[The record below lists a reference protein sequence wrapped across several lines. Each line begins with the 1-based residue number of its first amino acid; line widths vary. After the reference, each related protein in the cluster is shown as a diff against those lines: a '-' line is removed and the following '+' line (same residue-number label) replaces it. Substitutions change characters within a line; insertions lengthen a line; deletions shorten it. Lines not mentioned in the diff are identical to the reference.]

1 MDWSR
6 KNVIAFVHITSRV
19 ADRPHDELL
28 FDVEGT
34 GTPYFCFLDADG
46 NVIARLDENDDLA
59 AFEAG
64 RKDILRWREL
74 LAKAKAGDKAAA
86 IDAEILACLLGQQD
100 YYDLEE
106 KLEGFE
112 PSEAQAKQM
121 RGLEA
126 EVTIAESRQ
135 MLRQSRDKE
144 TREGVAEDFEMLLEE
159 DKVPLR
165 EASRMFFWATLGQY
179 AADKGKTETLRRSV
193 TELKKLP
200 LPEGRRGERMKK
212 FIADLEAKLEKE

>member
-1 MDWSR
+1 VDWS
-6 KNVIAFVHITSRV
+6 KEDVIAFVHITSRI
-19 ADRPHDELL
+19 ADRTHDELL

-46 NVIARLDENDDLA
+46 NVIARLNENDDLA
-59 AFEAG
+59 AFETG
-64 RKDILRWREL
+64 RKDILRWRAL
-74 LAKAKAGDKAAA
+74 LAKAKAGDKSAA

-112 PSEAQAKQM
+112 PNEAQAKQM

-126 EVTIAESRQ
+126 EVTIAESQQ

-144 TREGVAEDFEMLLEE
+144 TREGVAEDFEMLVEE
-159 DKVPLR
+159 DKIPLR
-165 EASRMFFWATLGQY
+165 ETSRMFFWATLGRY
-179 AADKGKTETLRRSV
+179 AADKGKTELLKRSV
-193 TELKKLP
+193 EELRKLP
-200 LPEGRRGERMKK
+200 MPEGRRGERMKT
-212 FIADLEAKLEKE
+212 FLEGLEAKLVKK